1 MLFTNRS
8 ISSQI
13 CAIITIYL
21 TTVTWCDGGGLPC
34 NYYDSI
40 NITAG
45 VKHSNGSI
53 TLNGFEF
60 TYGQYFKFDYILNG
74 AERTAVAEY
83 IRGCPCI
90 NKPCV
95 RLCCP
100 LGSVM
105 DAEDNLNCH
114 ADQAANNLKID
125 ITDDLNRTR
134 TVNLN
139 ENFGLLE
146 PKCEDYYYADVY
158 QINKVILLKNILYNY
173 LLFEFYLLILTGR
186 IRVARE

>member
-1 MLFTNRS
+1 MLLINRS

-21 TTVTWCDGGGLPC
+21 TTVKWCDGGGLPC
-34 NYYDSI
+34 DYYDSI

-45 VKHSNGSI
+45 VLHSNDSI
-53 TLNGFEF
+53 TFNGFEF
-60 TYGQYFKFDYILNG
+60 TYGQYSKFNYILNG
-74 AERTAVAEY
+74 TERTTVAEY

-90 NKPCV
+90 NRSCV

-105 DAEDNLNCH
+105 DSGDNLKCH
-114 ADQAANNLKID
+114 ADQAANHLTID
-125 ITDDLNRTR
+125 ITDDLNQTR
-134 TVNLN
+134 TVDLN

-146 PKCEDYYYADVY
+146 PKCHISYYADDY
-158 QINKVILLKNILYNY
+158 HINKVILLKNILYNY
-173 LLFEFYLLILTGR
+173 LLFEFIC
-186 IRVARE
+186 